1 MLFIYI
7 LVKQKILFTQLIK
20 NAYLLNYVKLLLNR
34 LLFITETGY
43 EFF

>member
-1 MLFIYI
+1 MIFIYI
-7 LVKQKILFTQLIK
+7 LIKQKILFTILQQK
-20 NAYLLNYVKLLLNR
+20 YLLNYVKLLLNR